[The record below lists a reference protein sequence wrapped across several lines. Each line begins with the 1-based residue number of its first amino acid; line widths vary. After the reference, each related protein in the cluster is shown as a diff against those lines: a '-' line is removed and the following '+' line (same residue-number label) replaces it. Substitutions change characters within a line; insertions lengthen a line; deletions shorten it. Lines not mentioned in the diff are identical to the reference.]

1 MSGHSKWATT
11 KNAKAA
17 ADAKR
22 SSSFT
27 KLSKNISIAAR
38 KGGDPDTNFSL
49 RLAIDKAK
57 EGNMPKENIDRAIK
71 RGTGELEGA
80 TLEEV
85 MYEGYGPSGIAVLVE
100 AVTDNR
106 NRTTPEIRSLL
117 TRAGGSL
124 GAQNAVQWMF
134 EHKGIIRVKSEQI
147 TDKDNFLL
155 SAIDFGA
162 EDVVE
167 EDGGFTIRCVFSDF
181 EKVKRGLE
189 TLGLNPDYAE
199 VEWVAKDLV
208 ELAPEAQ
215 EGVYSLVETLEA
227 QDDVNGVYTNL
238 Q

>member
-85 MYEGYGPSGIAVLVE
+85 MYEGYGPSGVAVLVE
-100 AVTDNR
+100 AVTDNK

-134 EHKGIIRVKSEQI
+134 EHKGVIRVKSEQI

-155 SAIDFGA
+155 SVIDFGS
-162 EDVVE
+162 EDVIE
-167 EDGGFTIRCVFSDF
+167 EDGGFTVRCAFSDF
-181 EKVKRGLE
+181 EKVKRGIE
-189 TLGLNPDYAE
+189 ALGLKVDYAE

-208 ELAPEAQ
+208 EAAPEAQ
-215 EGVYSLVETLEA
+215 ESVNSLVDTLEA

-238 Q
+238 K

>member
-17 ADAKR
+17 VDAKR

-27 KLSKNISIAAR
+27 KLSKNVSLAAR
-38 KGGDPDTNFSL
+38 HGGDPETNFAL

-57 EGNMPKENIDRAIK
+57 EGNMPKDNIERAIK
-71 RGTGELEGA
+71 RGTGELGGA

-100 AVTDNR
+100 AVSDNK
-106 NRTTPEIRSLL
+106 NRTTPEIRSIL
-117 TRAGGSL
+117 TKSGGSL
-124 GAQNAVQWMF
+124 GALNAVQWMF
-134 EHKGIIRVKSEQI
+134 EHKGVIRVKNEQI

-155 SAIDFGA
+155 EVLDLGA

-167 EDGGFTIRCVFSDF
+167 EDGGFTIRCVFTDF

-189 TLGLNPDYAE
+189 TLGVNIDYAE
-199 VEWVAKDLV
+199 VEWMAKDLV
-208 ELAPEAQ
+208 ETGPEAAVSVQ
-215 EGVYSLVETLEA
+215 TLVETLEA
-227 QDDVNGVYTNL
+227 HDDVNAVFTNIK
-238 Q
+238 